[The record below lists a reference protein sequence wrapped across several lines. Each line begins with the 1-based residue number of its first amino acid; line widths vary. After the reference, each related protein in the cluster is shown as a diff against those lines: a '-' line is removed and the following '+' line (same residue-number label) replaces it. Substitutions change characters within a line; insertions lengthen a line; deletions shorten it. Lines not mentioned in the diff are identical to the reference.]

1 MKAAS
6 TLFAICV
13 LTLSLF
19 GLVMQYSVS
28 PAGES
33 WRFLS
38 RQVLGC
44 GLGLVA
50 AFGVAFLTRYSWL
63 SRSAWLLLGVAVVLL
78 VLVLLPLPFC
88 HRANGA
94 QRWFKLFG
102 FQFQPSDF
110 AKLALLL
117 ALARYTAEAR
127 LGMTTFTRGVLI
139 PGTLMGVVL
148 GLIFVEPDWGTA
160 LMLGVVGAVVLLV
173 AGVRWRYFAPPMVAA
188 LVLVGCLV
196 AYDPTRFDRVYSYL
210 HVEETRQ
217 DTGHQVWQSWIAL
230 GAGGWTGVG
239 FDRSTQKRFVPESHT
254 DFIFAVVGEE
264 FGYAGAVGVVLL
276 YLTLFGCG
284 VYIAWNASDPFGTFL
299 ATGITFL
306 LGLQALFNI
315 AVVSGAIP
323 NKGLSLPFISYG
335 GSNLLMLLV
344 AAGALLRVARA
355 AVEPVR
361 EEAAAATAPFTH
373 VPLSHLA

>member
-1 MKAAS
+1 M
-6 TLFAICV
+6 
-13 LTLSLF
+13 
-19 GLVMQYSVS
+19 
-28 PAGES
+28 
-33 WRFLS
+33 
-38 RQVLGC
+38 
-44 GLGLVA
+44 
-50 AFGVAFLTRYSWL
+50 
-63 SRSAWLLLGVAVVLL
+63 
-78 VLVLLPLPFC
+78 
-88 HRANGA
+88 
-94 QRWFKLFG
+94 
-102 FQFQPSDF
+102 
-110 AKLALLL
+110 
-117 ALARYTAEAR
+117 
-127 LGMTTFTRGVLI
+127 
-139 PGTLMGVVL
+139 
-148 GLIFVEPDWGTA
+148 
-160 LMLGVVGAVVLLV
+160 
-173 AGVRWRYFAPPMVAA
+173 
-188 LVLVGCLV
+188 
-196 AYDPTRFDRVYSYL
+196 
-210 HVEETRQ
+210 
-217 DTGHQVWQSWIAL
+217 
-230 GAGGWTGVG
+230 
-239 FDRSTQKRFVPESHT
+239 PESHT

>member
-13 LTLSLF
+13 LALTLF

-38 RQVLGC
+38 RQMLGC
-44 GLGLVA
+44 GLGLALAV
-50 AFGVAFLTRYSWL
+50 GLAFLMPYSWL
-63 SRSAWLLLGVAVVLL
+63 HRFAWVMLAVAIGLL

-94 QRWFKLFG
+94 QRWFKVLG
-102 FQFQPSDF
+102 VQFQPSDF

-117 ALARYTAEAR
+117 ALARYAAEAR
-127 LGMTTFTRGVLI
+127 THMGTFTRGVLI
-139 PGTLMGVVL
+139 PGALIGTVL
-148 GLIFVEPDWGTA
+148 GLIFFEPDWGTA
-160 LMLGVVGAVVLLV
+160 LMLGAVCGVVLLV
-173 AGVRWRYFAPPMVAA
+173 AGVKWRYFVPPVLLGLAAVA
-188 LVLVGCLV
+188 CLL
-196 AYDPTRFDRVYSYL
+196 AYDPTRFDRVYSFL

-217 DTGHQVWQSWIAL
+217 DTGHQVWQSWTAL
-230 GAGGWTGVG
+230 GAGGVTGVG
-239 FDRSTQKRFVPESHT
+239 FDSSTQKRFVPEPHT
-254 DFIFAVVGEE
+254 DFIFAIIGEE
-264 FGYAGAVGVVLL
+264 FGYAGAVGVTVL
-276 YLTLFGCG
+276 YLILFCCG
-284 VYIAWNASDPFGTFL
+284 WYIAWNAPDPFGTFL

-306 LGLQALFNI
+306 ITLQALLNI

-335 GSNLLMLLV
+335 GSNLLMLL
-344 AAGALLRVARA
+344 ACAGALLRVARA
-355 AVEPVR
+355 AVEPAR
-361 EEAAAATAPFTH
+361 EESAVAAFTN
-373 VPLSHLA
+373 VPLSRLA